1 MTRSI
6 PRVAAFRAVG
16 NGLAAIMAVTRRE
29 LYSYL
34 VSPMVYVVTAVFLLI
49 NGVIFFATLA
59 SGFPEPNLRP
69 ILPTTAFLLLLVIP
83 VLTMRLL
90 AEEKSTGTMEL
101 LMTFPITDTQVVIG
115 KFLATW
121 AVYGLMLFTTLGNVA
136 ILKAFG
142 NTEWGPLI
150 TAYLGLALFGAA
162 VISIGMLSSS
172 LTRSQIV
179 AAVTGIGLL
188 LLLWIL
194 GGVGPMMSPTLGAFF
209 AYLSVNDHLNSFM
222 QGVIDLK
229 DVVYYLSITAGT
241 LFLTVQIFQSARW
254 RA

>member
-1 MTRSI
+1 MTRSLPGI
-6 PRVAAFRAVG
+6 GFGRALGGGGAAVAA
-16 NGLAAIMAVTRRE
+16 MARKE

-49 NGVIFFATLA
+49 NGLIFYATLA
-59 SGFPEPNLRP
+59 NGFPEPNLRP

-90 AEEKSTGTMEL
+90 AEEKSTGTIEL
-101 LMTFPITDTQVVIG
+101 LMTFPITDTQVVLG
-115 KFLATW
+115 KFLATL
-121 AVYGLMLFTTLGNVA
+121 AVYGLMLITTLGNVV

-142 NTEWGPLI
+142 STEWGPLL
-150 TAYLGLALFGAA
+150 TAYLGLLLFGAA

-179 AAVTGIGLL
+179 AAVLGIGLL
-188 LLLWIL
+188 LLLWIM
-194 GGVGPMMSPTLGAFF
+194 GGIGGLINPRIGAFF
-209 AYLSVNDHLNSFM
+209 TYLSVNDHLNQFM
-222 QGVIDLK
+222 QGVIELK
-229 DVVYYLSITAGT
+229 DIVYYLSITGGA
-241 LFLTVQIFQSARW
+241 LFLTVQVFQSARW

>member
-1 MTRSI
+1 MTRSLPGI
-6 PRVAAFRAVG
+6 GFGRALGGGAAAVAA
-16 NGLAAIMAVTRRE
+16 MARRE

-49 NGVIFFATLA
+49 NGLIFYATLA
-59 SGFPEPNLRP
+59 NGFPEPNLRP

-90 AEEKSTGTMEL
+90 AEEKSTGTIEL
-101 LMTFPITDTQVVIG
+101 LMTFPITDAQVVLG
-115 KFLATW
+115 KFLATL
-121 AVYGLMLFTTLGNVA
+121 AVYGLMLITTLGNVV

-142 NTEWGPLI
+142 STEWGPLL
-150 TAYLGLALFGAA
+150 TAYLGLLLFGAA

-179 AAVTGIGLL
+179 AAVLGIGLL
-188 LLLWIL
+188 LLLWIM
-194 GGVGPMMSPTLGAFF
+194 GGIGGLINPRIGAFF
-209 AYLSVNDHLNSFM
+209 TYLSVNDHLNQFM
-222 QGVIDLK
+222 QGVIELK
-229 DVVYYLSITAGT
+229 DIVYYLSITGGA
-241 LFLTVQIFQSARW
+241 LFLTVQVFQSARW

>member
-1 MTRSI
+1 MTRSL
-6 PRVAAFRAVG
+6 PRFPAGRALAG
-16 NGLAAIMAVTRRE
+16 GLAATLAMTRKE

-49 NGVIFFATLA
+49 NGLIFYATLA
-59 SGFPEPNLRP
+59 NGFPEPNLRP

-101 LMTFPITDTQVVIG
+101 LMTFPITDTQVVAG
-115 KFLATW
+115 KFLATL
-121 AVYGLMLFTTLGNVA
+121 AVYGLMLVTTLGNVV

-142 NTEWGPLI
+142 STEWGPLL
-150 TAYLGLALFGAA
+150 TAYLGLLLFGAA
-162 VISIGMLSSS
+162 VIAIGMLSSS

-179 AAVTGIGLL
+179 AAVIGIGLL
-188 LLLWIL
+188 LLLWIM
-194 GGVGPMMSPTLGAFF
+194 GGIGGLINPRIGAFF
-209 AYLSVNDHLNSFM
+209 TYLSVNDHLNQFM

-229 DVVYYLSITAGT
+229 DIVYYLSMTLGA

>member
-1 MTRSI
+1 
-6 PRVAAFRAVG
+6 
-16 NGLAAIMAVTRRE
+16 
-29 LYSYL
+29 
-34 VSPMVYVVTAVFLLI
+34 
-49 NGVIFFATLA
+49 
-59 SGFPEPNLRP
+59 
-69 ILPTTAFLLLLVIP
+69 
-83 VLTMRLL
+83 
-90 AEEKSTGTMEL
+90 
-101 LMTFPITDTQVVIG
+101 MTFPITDAQVVLG

-121 AVYGLMLFTTLGNVA
+121 AVYGLMLVTTLGNVA

-179 AAVTGIGLL
+179 AAVLGIGIL

-194 GGVGPMMSPTLGAFF
+194 GGVGSLMSPTLGPLF
-209 AYLSVNDHLNSFM
+209 AYLSVNDHLNNFM

-229 DVVYYLSITAGT
+229 DVVYYLSITAGM
-241 LFLTVQIFQSARW
+241 LFLTVQVFQSARW

>member
-1 MTRSI
+1 MTRSL
-6 PRVAAFRAVG
+6 PRIAVPRAFRG
-16 NGLAAIMAVTRRE
+16 GLAAVSAVVRKE

-49 NGVIFFATLA
+49 NGVIFYATLA

-90 AEEKSTGTMEL
+90 AEEKSNGTVEL
-101 LMTFPITDTQVVIG
+101 LMTFPITDTQVVLG
-115 KFLATW
+115 KFLATFI
-121 AVYGLMLFTTLGNVA
+121 VYALMLVTTLGNVA

-142 NTEWGPLI
+142 STEWGPLI
-150 TAYLGLALFGAA
+150 TAYVGLLLFGAA
-162 VISIGMLSSS
+162 VISIGMFGSS

-179 AAVTGIGLL
+179 AAVLGIGML

-194 GGVGPMMSPTLGAFF
+194 GGVGSLINPAIGRVFT
-209 AYLSVNDHLNSFM
+209 YLSVNDHLNQFM

-229 DVVYYLSITAGT
+229 DVVYYLSMTAAM
-241 LFLTVQIFQSARW
+241 LFLTVQVFQSARW